1 MANISSFFPSGGG
14 GAAIGDFAIKPAAN
28 KADTYVDSNGFTWLK
43 TGVVETN
50 LSTYPDAPKT
60 RSGSEVASWASHF
73 NGGYPKYG
81 VEYDSLNNVGIVR
94 SGHYNGL
101 YYTVDTIDTDA
112 NGDPDGT
119 FTDASFGSS
128 TYQTPPLSDG
138 TDNWIAMYDGSAGA
152 STGPRYST
160 YSISNT
166 LAANNIV
173 FKKATGGTYGSYTT
187 TDTGKVSTSGYTARA
202 AADWSGTNAESGH
215 LISGIGITDDHFYVG
230 VQAFDSSYQAN
241 SYGRY
246 FYNLDVTYIQ
256 QSFTIK
262 FNKSDGTFDEV
273 ILDKIPINDSGSN
286 KVFLYDAS
294 QPYSGTTKK
303 VEHVKTNGDILLDF
317 MITKSSIATTFL
329 IPKMYS
335 DNNSNF
341 YVLDSGTAHSPGT
354 FDKYTEV
361 RGYGQSLYARGLT
374 DSTTRTQTGSGP
386 IGPHQTS
393 EMSGEPLYMRVL

>member
-1 MANISSFFPSGGG
+1 MAIYLGTNELGGGG
-14 GAAIGDFAIKPAAN
+14 GAAIGDLAIKPAAN

-43 TGVVETN
+43 TGVVETT

-60 RSGSEVASWASHF
+60 RAGSEVASWATHF
-73 NGGYPKYG
+73 NGGYSNYG

-94 SGHYNGL
+94 SGTYTSIEN
-101 YYTVDTIDTDA
+101 TVDTIDTDT

-119 FTDASFGSS
+119 FTDASFGGSKYQS
-128 TYQTPPLSDG
+128 TPLSDG
-138 TDNWIAMYDGSAGA
+138 TDNWIAMYDGSATD
-152 STGPRYST
+152 STGPRYGN
-160 YSISNT
+160 YSIGNT
-166 LAANNIV
+166 LAANEIV

-202 AADWSGTNAESGH
+202 AANWSGTNAESGH

-230 VQAFDSSYQAN
+230 VHAFDSSYGAN

-246 FYNLDVTYIQ
+246 YYSLDTTYIQ

-273 ILDKIPINDSGSN
+273 ILDRIPINDSGSN

-294 QPYSGTTKK
+294 QPYAGTAKK
-303 VEHVKTNGDILLDF
+303 VEHVDTNGNILLDF
-317 MITKSSIATTFL
+317 MITKTTSAVMFL
-329 IPKMYS
+329 MPKMYS

-341 YVLDSGTAHSPGT
+341 YVLNSAGSYPGT
-354 FDKYTEV
+354 FDKYQEA
-361 RGYGQSLYARGLT
+361 RGYSRALYARGIT
-374 DSTTRTQTGSGP
+374 DSTTKTQTGSGP
-386 IGPHQTS
+386 IGPYQTS